1 MTDIQERHP
10 PTPVSRSCPA
20 GAGLAA
26 RGVLAIAMLGIVP
39 GALAQPRSAPGTDA
53 WPLRPIRLLV
63 PFAPGGP
70 TDFIARVVAGR
81 MGDRLGQPVVV
92 DNRAGASGNIAIQTV
107 ARAVPDGHT
116 LLFSSSNLVS
126 NHLLSTP
133 APFDP
138 VRDFAPISY
147 VAVAPNIVF
156 VHPSVP
162 AKTAAELV
170 ALARAQPGKFSFGTP
185 GTGTTPHVACEALR
199 LAAGVDLQHVP
210 YSGAA
215 PVVSAVLGNQIP
227 IGCTALPPTVSH
239 VKTGALR
246 AIAVTSARRSAVMP
260 DVPTLVESG
269 FPGVI
274 ADNLQGLLAPART
287 PATVVA
293 RLHAEV
299 KAILAEPEVR
309 DRLLAV
315 GFDLHASTPEVF
327 ARIIR
332 EESERYAKIIR
343 AAGIKSEQ

>member
-1 MTDIQERHP
+1 MTDTQECHP
-10 PTPVSRSCPA
+10 PTPVPRSRPA
-20 GAGLAA
+20 GAVPAA
-26 RGVLAIAMLGIVP
+26 RWVLGIAMLGIVS
-39 GALAQPRSAPGTDA
+39 GALAQPRSATASDA
-53 WPLRPIRLLV
+53 WPVRPIRLLV

-107 ARAVPDGHT
+107 ARAAPDGHT

-246 AIAVTSARRSAVMP
+246 AIAVTSARRSSVMP

-287 PATVVA
+287 PTAVVA

-315 GFDLHASTPEVF
+315 GFDLHASTPETF

-332 EESERYAKIIR
+332 EESARYAKIIR